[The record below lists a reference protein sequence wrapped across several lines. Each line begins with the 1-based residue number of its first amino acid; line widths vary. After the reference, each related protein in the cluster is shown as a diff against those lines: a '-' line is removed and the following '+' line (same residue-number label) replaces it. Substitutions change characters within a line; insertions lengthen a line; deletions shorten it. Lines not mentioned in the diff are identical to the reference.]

1 MKNSKKERFNVFKDS
16 MTGHIEGTAA
26 NDREAQESAG
36 EEGEDGK
43 KSVR

>member
-1 MKNSKKERFNVFKDS
+1 

-26 NDREAQESAG
+26 NDREAQDSAG